1 MKRLIS
7 VIMSVIMI
15 VLSLC
20 SGFTAFAA
28 PMQEERESKDLNGF
42 INGITEL
49 VREYD
54 ADKEFT
60 VPENDE
66 TAQIQTFSAGNTTD
80 NAEQEYTLQDFQT
93 ARLIVR
99 TNGKFNKHGA
109 LEDISGFEDFHILQ
123 YESPEAAMAA
133 YNQFQ
138 LEKSIISIAPDLIVS
153 AKQGTEPS
161 QEENM
166 QMTENLCEWS
176 VQRTQSKRLC
186 DYLETA
192 DIPLKEIIV
201 GVLDTGVDPNH
212 EFLKGRIIPSDFNAT
227 PDGIKDCEENMNS
240 SHGTAVSSVIVDNT
254 PDNVKVSVFRIFDD
268 NDDAAVSWICA
279 GILKAVEKNV
289 NVINMSLCFY
299 DESNLGYS
307 AIMEAYNN
315 NIPVIGAVMNSFQ
328 ATNDYIPANI
338 PECISVYSS
347 DFNNTTVSWSTK
359 TLRADVSA
367 PGEDIKFAM
376 PDNKYDISQGNS
388 FATPCVSALAAIL
401 KSAYSD
407 LTPEQIEKRIKDTA
421 APIKDK
427 RNYDSM
433 YDGVGLIQFCNAFGL
448 PELSMPVSS
457 VESGIY
463 TEPQKCVLTCEDPDF
478 RILYTLDGTYPDIST
493 ALIYQNPIEIT
504 KFTQIRAVAYD
515 TKSGYYSNE
524 IQITVRIQSKGQEK
538 DFTVNESGIITD
550 YQGNEKDLI
559 VPETING
566 IEVTGF
572 EEDVFNCSDLI
583 GITLPDSVKSIS
595 DYAFI
600 RNSNIRFVSGDGVEN
615 IGTNA
620 FSQSSVQNVFFPN
633 AVTLGDFAFSETL
646 NFRTGVFT
654 SVEFIKSSTFFGSG
668 IQEFIGPNVKSI
680 VTSAFLNCDKLE
692 RIYMPSCD
700 KIERR
705 ITGKGSFEGS
715 ILLANMRMSGLTDI
729 APSCYLETNII
740 SADFPV
746 ASTVGTKAF
755 YNCDELEYINMP
767 LVVDIP
773 KSAFSGTTNNS
784 FLKRTY
790 RFDNVKQIGQ
800 DAFGEY
806 PTSRIEFSHLESAK
820 SLPQTEG
827 CIIAMPSTFSEC
839 TEDTKGRNYKV
850 YGTKG
855 TYAEQWAN
863 ENGHEFIEISQ
874 ETAVLTQLPEQY
886 TDADDVLTADVIGF
900 NRTYQWYAN
909 TEDSNET
916 GTPIEGAT
924 DREFNPEDYPAAKYY
939 YCVVTSTD
947 VGYDP
952 IEIRTGVTE
961 NMTLDPADYSKVEK
975 AKSEIPENLSL
986 YTDESVK
993 ALQDILDNIDYS
1005 LDETEQSKVDD
1016 YAKAIEEAANSLEY
1030 KPADY
1035 TEYNKA
1041 VEKAESLDRSLY
1053 QDLTALD
1060 EALKTDVSGKN
1071 ITEQTVVDEQAK
1083 AIEEAINAL
1092 EYKPADYTAYNAA
1105 VEKAESLDRNLYQDL
1120 TALDE
1125 ALKTDVSG
1133 KNITEQTVIDK
1144 QTQAIL
1150 EAIEKL
1156 EYKPADYTEYNKA
1169 VEKAN
1174 AIDRSLY
1181 QDLIAL
1187 DEALNVDVSGKNITE
1202 QAIVD
1207 EQTKAIEEAINSLEY
1222 KPADYSKLNS
1232 ALAQV
1237 PEDLSIYTDESVQ
1250 RLNSVIENL
1259 NYNLNITEQ
1268 DKADKQV
1275 EALLEAINA
1284 LEYKPADYS
1293 KLNSAL
1299 AQVPEDLSIY
1309 TDESVQRLNSVIDSL
1324 NYNLNVTEQ
1333 DKADEQVEALLEAI
1347 NALEKSYILGDVNL
1361 DGEITVLDAK
1371 WTLQYIAAL
1380 RSLESLSLKAADMN
1394 QDGKIS
1400 VLDAKLIL
1408 IAVTQ

>member
-1 MKRLIS
+1 MKK
-7 VIMSVIMI
+7 
-15 VLSLC
+15 VLSILL
-20 SGFTAFAA
+20 SFATVISLFITPFAAFAE
-28 PMQEERESKDLNGF
+28 PLLENREQAEINEF
-42 INGITEL
+42 IDGITKL
-49 VREYD
+49 AREHD
-54 ADKEFT
+54 ADKDFT
-60 VPENDE
+60 VAEDDE
-66 TAQIQTFSAGNTTD
+66 TAQIQAFSAENKIDATD
-80 NAEQEYTLQDFQT
+80 NNAEQEYTLQDFQT

-99 TNGKFNKHGA
+99 ANGKFNKYGA
-109 LEDISGFEDFHILQ
+109 LEDVSGFEDFHILQ

-227 PDGIKDCEENMNS
+227 PDGIEDCEENMNS
-240 SHGTAVSSVIVDNT
+240 GHGTAVSSVIVDNT

-388 FATPCVSALAAIL
+388 FATPCISALAAIL

-715 ILLANMRMSGLTDI
+715 NLLADMTMSGLTDI

-790 RFDNVKQIGQ
+790 RFDNVEKIEQ
-800 DAFGEY
+800 DAFGKY
-806 PTSRIEFSHLESAK
+806 PTSRIEFSHLETAQ

-827 CIIAMPSTFSEC
+827 CIIAMPSTFKEC
-839 TEDTKGRNYKV
+839 TEDTAGRNYKI

-863 ENGHEFIEISQ
+863 ENGHEFINISQ
-874 ETAVLTQLPEQY
+874 DTAILQDVPMEY
-886 TDADDVLTADVIGF
+886 TDKTQVLSPDVIGF
-900 NRTYQWYAN
+900 NRTYQWYASDTPDN
-909 TEDSNET
+909 TA

-947 VGYDP
+947 VGYEP
-952 IEIRTGVTE
+952 VEIRTGVTE
-961 NMTLDPADYSKVEK
+961 NKTVSETAIINPMPSQMRFHKNDDGSYANMFDVRSRVMITDEDFANYIAKTNEEAVKKISKVGFVY
-975 AKSEIPENLSL
+975 ARNS
-986 YTDESVK
+986 TDFSIADAQKVARGESVSGY
-993 ALQDILDNIDYS
+993 ADAPVNYIQD
-1005 LDETEQSKVDD
+1005 
-1016 YAKAIEEAANSLEY
+1016 
-1030 KPADY
+1030 ADGYYMY
-1035 TEYNKA
+1035 TCMI
-1041 VEKAESLDRSLY
+1041 
-1053 QDLTALD
+1053 
-1060 EALKTDVSGKN
+1060 KN
-1071 ITEQTVVDEQAK
+1071 IPIDD
-1083 AIEEAINAL
+1083 IEKGI
-1092 EYKPADYTAYNAA
+1092 TAYAYICVENKWYFCSAETTTAFKELYDKCYPQAA
-1105 VEKAESLDRNLYQDL
+1105 
-1120 TALDE
+1120 
-1125 ALKTDVSG
+1125 
-1133 KNITEQTVIDK
+1133 
-1144 QTQAIL
+1144 
-1150 EAIEKL
+1150 
-1156 EYKPADYTEYNKA
+1156 
-1169 VEKAN
+1169 
-1174 AIDRSLY
+1174 
-1181 QDLIAL
+1181 
-1187 DEALNVDVSGKNITE
+1187 
-1202 QAIVD
+1202 
-1207 EQTKAIEEAINSLEY
+1207 
-1222 KPADYSKLNS
+1222 
-1232 ALAQV
+1232 
-1237 PEDLSIYTDESVQ
+1237 
-1250 RLNSVIENL
+1250 
-1259 NYNLNITEQ
+1259 
-1268 DKADKQV
+1268 
-1275 EALLEAINA
+1275 
-1284 LEYKPADYS
+1284 
-1293 KLNSAL
+1293 
-1299 AQVPEDLSIY
+1299 
-1309 TDESVQRLNSVIDSL
+1309 
-1324 NYNLNVTEQ
+1324 
-1333 DKADEQVEALLEAI
+1333 
-1347 NALEKSYILGDVNL
+1347 
-1361 DGEITVLDAK
+1361 
-1371 WTLQYIAAL
+1371 AAY
-1380 RSLESLSLKAADMN
+1380 
-1394 QDGKIS
+1394 GW
-1400 VLDAKLIL
+1400 
-1408 IAVTQ
+1408 